1 MNITKREFLV
11 QMGLAKPGRG
21 RLSREAKVAL
31 AEARKQGA
39 VFSDDDAVNAA
50 PKQQEAVNEKPRRY
64 VVLDG
69 EEIEVEAPVEHPPL
83 PANEIM
89 RDNCVGYHTDKI
101 GTQDV
106 RTAFEHCGRCFAHL
120 IYCKCAKPVGPSW
133 LGFPALDLETIQ

>member
-50 PKQQEAVNEKPRRY
+50 PKQQEAVNEKPRKLKSKLRLSTHLCQPMKSCGTI
-64 VVLDG
+64 VSDIILTRLVRRMFARHSSTAAAVLR
-69 EEIEVEAPVEHPPL
+69 I
-83 PANEIM
+83 
-89 RDNCVGYHTDKI
+89 
-101 GTQDV
+101 
-106 RTAFEHCGRCFAHL
+106 
-120 IYCKCAKPVGPSW
+120 
-133 LGFPALDLETIQ
+133 